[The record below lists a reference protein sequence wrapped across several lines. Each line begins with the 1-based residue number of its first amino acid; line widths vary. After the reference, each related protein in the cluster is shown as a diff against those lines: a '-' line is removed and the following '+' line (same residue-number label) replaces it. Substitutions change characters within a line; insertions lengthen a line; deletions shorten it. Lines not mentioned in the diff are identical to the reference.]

1 MNLAHRLLCR
11 AAASAVLGLVLA
23 AAPGAAETIRN
34 HFDTDSIMRAPG
46 FFDLV
51 VLGPAPAPARWIV
64 LTDVNPPSTPNKL
77 AQVEAKRPA
86 DSIAAAVRRTYA
98 FDDGRVTT
106 FVKRGGSRAG
116 LLLRMT
122 DEKNFL
128 VLLVDTMSGDAVLTA
143 YRDGKPEELGRGHAA
158 FSREWEKI
166 GVNAQGAAL
175 TVLFDDKTLFQATD
189 AKPVVGRTGLV
200 AEGPGEASFDEFV
213 LEFQPKS

>member
-1 MNLAHRLLCR
+1 MNLAQRAPLR
-11 AAASAVLGLVLA
+11 IAAAAVFGVVLA
-23 AAPGAAETIRN
+23 AAGGAETIRN
-34 HFDTDSIMRAPG
+34 HFDFDSIMRAPG
-46 FFDLV
+46 FFDLE

-77 AQVEAKRPA
+77 AQVEAKRPD

-128 VLLVDTMSGDAVLTA
+128 VLLVDTMSGDVVLTA
-143 YRDGKPEELGRGHAA
+143 WRGGKPEELGRGHAA
-158 FSREWEKI
+158 FSREWEKF
-166 GVNAQGAAL
+166 GVDARGTAL
-175 TVLFDDKTLFQATD
+175 TVLFEDKPLFQAND
-189 AKPVVGRTGLV
+189 SKPAIGRTGLV
-200 AEGPGEASFDEFV
+200 AAGPGEASFDEFV